1 VQSPIHLPLLP
12 AARPTCTLCSLHSG
26 GARSVGI
33 PTCYIP
39 GSLPLSQE
47 TPCVLFLGQN
57 PGFNEDTSGTPFI
70 GKSGAMV
77 QDSFIAG
84 ISLHTLASVFVGNTA
99 RCYHV
104 TGDGPT
110 NKHYKVCRDFLLP
123 DLRLLA
129 MASRELIVVCLG
141 APATSH
147 LYALLGRPKVSL
159 TSAFTHQGT
168 RLPLPSEESLCPKP
182 LSPKGRRSKKVKSTG
197 PVSEEDSLFA
207 KVISAT
213 SPSTTVATESAPKPS
228 LMMEDA
234 ATSAAASPTE
244 SSSKSSASSN
254 DGRGSDILV
263 FHTFHPAAVMRS
275 NNLIHAVAGHLQL
288 LLNHLTGHTPVPSSP
303 QFVVPFSPRT

>member
-1 VQSPIHLPLLP
+1 MQSPIHLPVLP
-12 AARPTCTLCSLHSG
+12 GPRPTCTLCSLHSG

-33 PTCYIP
+33 PTCHIP

-47 TPCVLFLGQN
+47 TPCILFLGQN
-57 PGFNEDTSGTPFI
+57 PGFNEDRDGTPFI

-110 NKHYKVCRDFLLP
+110 NKHYSACRPYLLP
-123 DLRLLA
+123 DLRTLR
-129 MASRELIVVCLG
+129 SNCSELIVVTLG

-159 TSAFTHQGT
+159 TSAFGHQGT
-168 RLPLPSEESLCPKP
+168 RLPLPSEKEAAPCAKP
-182 LSPKGRRSKKVKSTG
+182 ARSKKRKKSTSVAPG
-197 PVSEEDSLFA
+197 TDAPASGQLSLFNEPA
-207 KVISAT
+207 APISASLSGGTGSPATPLVVGT
-213 SPSTTVATESAPKPS
+213 SSTS
-228 LMMEDA
+228 
-234 ATSAAASPTE
+234 E
-244 SSSKSSASSN
+244 SSLPPAN

-263 FHTFHPAAVMRS
+263 FHTFHPAAVLRS

-303 QFVVPFSPRT
+303 QFAVPFSPRS